1 MAVNKA
7 MAAVAPAT
15 QFDLNDLESRSATQ
29 KLLGWVLS
37 DPRWLFWLLR
47 RWPWAGFR
55 WFGNWTFVGRFD
67 DVREVLTHNHFFRV
81 PYGKKTKDLNGGPNF
96 LLGME
101 DTDESSHRLTQNDD
115 GSHRRCQELVMQAF
129 RLEDVR
135 STVTRKAAEHSSA
148 ILNNNPGC
156 IDAIEGLL
164 TRVAILICRDYY
176 GLTIPNPTEFGHWT
190 IAMSTHIFV
199 DAASVVPAHRRA
211 AEAAASFVRALVNE
225 AIADRQKTP
234 RADGT
239 VLSRLIKMQAASKG
253 ELTDEVIRAFLIG
266 MVMGFVPTNTLAG
279 GNILAVLLRKRKFM
293 AQAQEAALAGDDDL
307 LRRCLFEA
315 LRFKHIHWGLTRICT
330 DDYTIAA
337 RTSRKKL
344 VRAGTKVLA
353 STWSAMFDGSRVA
366 HPGVFDSSRRPA
378 DYMLLGYGLHWC
390 VGAHIAYA
398 HITQTFKQLLLQKD
412 LRPAEGKAGQLQL
425 LGTFPQHLWVEFT
438 PKRSIKG
445 GVP

>member
-1 MAVNKA
+1 
-7 MAAVAPAT
+7 
-15 QFDLNDLESRSATQ
+15 
-29 KLLGWVLS
+29 
-37 DPRWLFWLLR
+37 
-47 RWPWAGFR
+47 
-55 WFGNWTFVGRFD
+55 
-67 DVREVLTHNHFFRV
+67 
-81 PYGKKTKDLNGGPNF
+81 
-96 LLGME
+96 
-101 DTDESSHRLTQNDD
+101 
-115 GSHRRCQELVMQAF
+115 
-129 RLEDVR
+129 
-135 STVTRKAAEHSSA
+135 
-148 ILNNNPGC
+148 
-156 IDAIEGLL
+156 
-164 TRVAILICRDYY
+164 
-176 GLTIPNPTEFGHWT
+176 
-190 IAMSTHIFV
+190 MSTHIFV

-225 AIADRQKTP
+225 AIADRQKAP

-239 VLSRLIKMQAASKG
+239 VLSRLIKMQGASKG

-279 GNILAVLLRKRKFM
+279 GNILAMLLRKRRFM

-337 RTSRKKL
+337 GTSRKKL

-353 STWSAMFDGSRVA
+353 STWSAMFDGSRVV

-438 PKRSIKG
+438 PKKLIKG